1 MGFLRFIFVLLLVVP
16 VAVLMLYFVN
26 GLSSDMKLSIKNQK
40 DNTVENAE
48 AAEKERRRKKR
59 AEKKRRSAAQRHAEQ
74 DSHRTGTHDSG
85 KNHRSGSSQKA
96 RSGSHRSSGDSQKA
110 NNGSHRSS
118 GSSHKM
124 YSSSQNSSGSSYKS
138 SGEKDYLKDTPYYR
152 RKQEMKASEHVRS
165 ERMHEQE
172 GRTRGKAAG
181 SEKYTNYG
189 GSAAD
194 TQKSPESKRKRRKQ
208 RKNRKKAEAEKKDQP
223 KK

>member
-1 MGFLRFIFVLLLVVP
+1 MGFLRFIFILLLVVP

-26 GLSSDMKLSIKNQK
+26 GLSNDMKLSIKNQK

-48 AAEKERRRKKR
+48 AAEKEKRRKHKK
-59 AEKKRRSAAQRHAEQ
+59 EKKRRSAAQGYAEQ
-74 DSHRTGTHDSG
+74 DSRRSSTPDSG

-96 RSGSHRSSGDSQKA
+96 HSGSYRSSGDSQKS

-118 GSSHKM
+118 GSSQKM

-165 ERMHEQE
+165 ERMHEQ
-172 GRTRGKAAG
+172 GTRGRAAG

-208 RKNRKKAEAEKKDQP
+208 RKNRKKAEAEKKGQP